1 VKVAFDSRPV
11 SDPNGVGRYTRC
23 LLGALRDTADG
34 GDEILEAGRP
44 SAGRTGLLAA
54 RARDADVF
62 HSPWMDGAMLR
73 SACPMVVTLHDLAA
87 MKRRSEHLRTGMRL
101 RLRHLAV
108 QRAVSVIVPTE
119 AVARDAVAHLAV
131 EAERVVVIPEAADA
145 AMYPRPAREIAA
157 ARARFELPEDYLVWV
172 GGLQHPDPGRHVA
185 ELAATPRELPLVL
198 VGATRQWAH
207 ELPDVTLTGQ
217 VSDEHLAA
225 IYSGARAL
233 VLPSE
238 DEGFGLPAVEA
249 LACGTPVVACEAPA
263 LREVLDECA
272 TFVAPGDMRAL
283 IRAAQAARRP
293 APPPPSWSWQDAAR
307 ATWSV
312 YARAMT
318 AARKPRGASRSLRRR
333 PARAAGV
340 EGPRASVGPAPGE
353 HGGDRLQEDRQ
364 IERERPA
371 LEVDEVQV
379 HEIVEVELGAA

>member
-23 LLGALRDTADG
+23 LLRALRDTAVG
-34 GDEILEAGRP
+34 SDEVLEAGRP
-44 SAGRTGLLAA
+44 SAGRAGLLAA

-62 HSPWMDGAMLR
+62 HSPWMDGAMLH
-73 SACPMVVTLHDLAA
+73 SSCPMVVTLHDLAA

-119 AVARDAVAHLAV
+119 AVAGDAVAHLAI

-145 AMYPRPAREIAA
+145 VMYRRPTREIAA

-172 GGLQHPDPGRHVA
+172 GGLQHPDPGRHLA
-185 ELAATPRELPLVL
+185 KLAATPRELPLVL
-198 VGATRQWAH
+198 VGATRPWAH

-263 LREVLDECA
+263 LREVLDDRA
-272 TFVAPGDMRAL
+272 TFVAPGDMQAL
-283 IRAAQAARRP
+283 IHAAQAARRP
-293 APPPPSWSWQDAAR
+293 APPPLRWSWQDAAR
-307 ATWSV
+307 ATWGV
-312 YARAMT
+312 YARAVT
-318 AARKPRGASRSLRRR
+318 AVRAARQPRGASRSLRRR
-333 PARAAGV
+333 PARAPGV
-340 EGPRASVGPAPGE
+340 EG
-353 HGGDRLQEDRQ
+353 
-364 IERERPA
+364 
-371 LEVDEVQV
+371 LEPQ
-379 HEIVEVELGAA
+379 